1 MALVAGVV
9 GGLEAHQRDRMG
21 ESFLVVGWPAT
32 SSVGYSVALHRDP
45 IPASGAAKEAEAA
58 MEQAVASPGLPSAA
72 PSLSGVIPWRE

>member
-32 SSVGYSVALHRDP
+32 SSVGFHHIGGWVT
-45 IPASGAAKEAEAA
+45 IEIT
-58 MEQAVASPGLPSAA
+58 
-72 PSLSGVIPWRE
+72 VI